1 MTPPPSTITRFRE
14 VGVWLWSVMG
24 RHDEID
30 VLGVDQDRLHDSRL
44 DTISMAGGIRTD
56 APCERIVGI

>member
-1 MTPPPSTITRFRE
+1 
-14 VGVWLWSVMG
+14 MG
-24 RHDEID
+24 RRDGID